1 MNDLS
6 NFQTILTSLVI
17 AILTS
22 FISVNIA
29 LRKYK
34 SEKWWDIK
42 TTCYVTIIEALNNM
56 IMYCDLWM
64 DVELDDKLVC
74 KKTLENYHS
83 EFNCSK
89 LLLDKQMN
97 IGNLLLSDEAY
108 NVLLNLTYSLSKSE
122 NMTDITQSIAFIRC
136 EVEECLHLL
145 IPCAKK
151 DLKITNSFLDK

>member
-1 MNDLS
+1 MTEYINIPTLV
-6 NFQTILTSLVI
+6 TATVI
-17 AILTS
+17 AIFTS

-42 TTCYVTIIEALNNM
+42 TTCYISIIEALNN
-56 IMYCDLWM
+56 IIIYCDLWI
-64 DVELDDKLVC
+64 DENLDGKPVC
-74 KKTLENYHS
+74 QDTLNKYNT
-83 EFNCSK
+83 EFKNSK

-97 IGNLLLSDEAY
+97 IGKLLLSDQTY
-108 NVLLNLTYSLSKSE
+108 KILLDLVNSLSKSDD
-122 NMTDITQSIAFIRC
+122 MTDITQSIASIRC

-145 IPCAKK
+145 IPYAKK